1 MALLSHS
8 EILQILAQVSP
19 CCGQLPYP
27 SRVQRAILRGA
38 AWRPGRQ
45 QPPRQSRVGAKQAE
59 SHADRP
65 RLSAKAFLPGSHHA
79 LVALSI
85 LPRARWPS
93 CEAPPPQMPARG
105 AAATQTGPRLTS
117 GPPSIQRRCDG
128 QPLPS
133 PHHSTP
139 RARART
145 AAGEHRDAG
154 GQRLGS
160 AARQGRR
167 GQDHPHSELFPH
179 FFNWQCS
186 PISHT
191 GDCTFFQSAPDAP
204 ASRPTPAA
212 PSTQVCSGD
221 GAAVAD
227 GFLPVALFGHALA
240 QFLQGAR

>member
-65 RLSAKAFLPGSHHA
+65 HLSAKAFLPGSHHA
-79 LVALSI
+79 LAALSI

-105 AAATQTGPRLTS
+105 AAAAATSAQTS

-160 AARQGRR
+160 TARQGRR
-167 GQDHPHSELFPH
+167 GGRRRGQHQSHSSH
-179 FFNWQCS
+179 FFTHGSIHN
-186 PISHT
+186 
-191 GDCTFFQSAPDAP
+191 DDE
-204 ASRPTPAA
+204 
-212 PSTQVCSGD
+212 
-221 GAAVAD
+221 
-227 GFLPVALFGHALA
+227 
-240 QFLQGAR
+240 